1 MTMTRA
7 WSLICL
13 CACLSVGQAAVADAH
28 GEDVIPQLSD
38 EETLIAIKEAL
49 VAEAQE
55 TESQVVNTAWL
66 DSDGRLHE
74 STLVQS
80 GVRVRGIQ
88 VKSYLD
94 AMNEPKIEIA
104 LDEKRAA
111 LPQCFTQDDQLT
123 RTLVMRSSVQAQ
135 GGESG
140 LLDVLYTLERRSVA
154 ALRQAFAQ
162 TEEWSLYEPGPAV
175 DSYTQL
181 LAGITDVQTQ
191 YRMHIDVTLSE
202 QPADH
207 VAEEIPKSDPVS
219 VFFHGNPSKFPE
231 QWVKVHASLQSTQ
244 RDEPLWTASAPIRI
258 PVRDVTL
265 GRVRLPDAAEE
276 ALIQTINQ
284 WSLELTEYGRCEPMH
299 FYLAESGSAGVT
311 ISGGAN
317 SGIRLGD
324 RLLVLDEARV
334 PSRILEPGTL
344 AQLSLV
350 EVTQVSADTAVVAQ
364 TAGAAIEDLAHKV
377 AIPF

>member
-1 MTMTRA
+1 MA
-7 WSLICL
+7 WLRCLPVLILCL
-13 CACLSVGQAAVADAH
+13 TVSRLAVAEAH
-28 GEDVIPQLSD
+28 TGNAIPQLSD

-49 VAEAQE
+49 VAEAQDA
-55 TESQVVNTAWL
+55 ESQVVNTAWL

-80 GVRVRGIQ
+80 GARVRGIQ

-94 AMNEPKIEIA
+94 AMNEPRVEVA
-104 LDEKRAA
+104 LDDKRAA
-111 LPQCFTQDDQLT
+111 LPQCFRQDDQLT
-123 RTLVMRSSVQAQ
+123 RTLTVNSVMQPAR
-135 GGESG
+135 GESG
-140 LLDVLYTLERRSVA
+140 LLEMMHMLELRFVA

-162 TEEWSLYEPGPAV
+162 TEYWELHESGPAV
-175 DSYTQL
+175 DSYTRL
-181 LAGITDVQTQ
+181 LAGITDLQTQ
-191 YRMHIDVTLSE
+191 YRMHIDVTPSE
-202 QPADH
+202 PPTDH

-219 VFFHGNPSKFPE
+219 MFFRGNPSKFPE
-231 QWVKVHASLQSTQ
+231 QWVRVHASLQSTR

-265 GRVRLPDAAEE
+265 GRARLPDAAEE
-276 ALIQTINQ
+276 ALVQTINQ

-299 FYLAESGSAGVT
+299 FYLAESDSADVT
-311 ISGGAN
+311 INAGTH

-350 EVTQVSADTAVVAQ
+350 EVTQVSADSAVVAQ
-364 TAGAAIEDLAHKV
+364 TAGATIEDVAHKV

>member
-1 MTMTRA
+1 M
-7 WSLICL
+7 
-13 CACLSVGQAAVADAH
+13 AVADAH
-28 GEDVIPQLSD
+28 SEDVIPQLSD

-88 VKSYLD
+88 VKSYID

-104 LDEKRAA
+104 LDDKRAA

-123 RTLVMRSSVQAQ
+123 RTLVMRSSVQAES
-135 GGESG
+135 GESG
-140 LLDVLYTLERRSVA
+140 LLDLMYTLERRSVA

-181 LAGITDVQTQ
+181 LAGITEVQTQ
-191 YRMHIDVTLSE
+191 YRMHIDVMLSE
-202 QPADH
+202 PPVDH
-207 VAEEIPKSDPVS
+207 VAEEIPRSDSVS

-231 QWVKVHASLQSTQ
+231 QWVRVQASLHSTQ
-244 RDEPLWTASAPIRI
+244 RNEPLWTASAPIRI

-265 GRVRLPDAAEE
+265 GRVRLPDVADE
-276 ALIQTINQ
+276 ALMQTVNQ

-299 FYLAESGSAGVT
+299 FYLTESGSAEVT

-324 RLLVLDEARV
+324 RLLVLDESRV

-364 TAGAAIEDLAHKV
+364 TAGADIEDLAHKV